1 MDKRIGRFIVQFLL
15 CALLCG
21 GCATN
26 RMYKE
31 ALAANSITSFEAFLT
46 QHPKG
51 KRAMD
56 VTQRLAALREAADWN
71 KAQRMNTRMNYDSF
85 IARYP
90 ESTHVPEAFERI
102 EKLKEDAAWYEAR
115 QKNTTAAYEQ
125 FLATQRYS
133 NYTTMARD
141 AIEALKHEAIWSQ
154 VEQSGSISVL
164 EKFIAANPSSRF
176 KGAAEAL
183 LAQMKFIAPAW
194 ERATAQNTIAAY
206 EAFLLKYPASQQAR
220 SARERIDQMEL
231 EVWEQATNKN
241 TVLAYQAYLEMMP
254 DGAYVDEANGHIEAM
269 LWDQAVR
276 SNTIKAYQ
284 AYLDQAP
291 WVRHRDEA
299 EKKLIDLEV
308 DAIFKGEHGQ
318 LPPMSRA
325 GSGYST
331 ATTSDVKI
339 FNNTGYTLTI
349 RYSGKESQR
358 IILQPKQR
366 TSVELP
372 NGKYRITASV
382 NAANVSNYAGSEA
395 LGGGEYES
403 EYYIVTR

>member
-31 ALAANSITSFEAFLT
+31 GLGCEFHYLIRSISYTAPEEAGYGCDPALGRAA
-46 QHPKG
+46 
-51 KRAMD
+51 
-56 VTQRLAALREAADWN
+56 EAADWN

-133 NYTTMARD
+133 NSTTMARD

-164 EKFIAANPSSRF
+164 EKFIAAES
-176 KGAAEAL
+176 
-183 LAQMKFIAPAW
+183 
-194 ERATAQNTIAAY
+194 
-206 EAFLLKYPASQQAR
+206 
-220 SARERIDQMEL
+220 
-231 EVWEQATNKN
+231 EQKN

-339 FNNTGYTLTI
+339 FNNTGYTLTV

-366 TSVELP
+366 SSVELP
-372 NGKYRITASV
+372 NGNYRITASV

-395 LGGGEYES
+395 LGGGNTNRS
-403 EYYIVTR
+403 ITS